1 MFGCGFYTI
10 RVNYRMLHE
19 NRLRLREPQNGILVS
34 AISVWEIA
42 VKSSLGKLALPLPLA
57 KPLLGELM
65 IGML

>member
-1 MFGCGFYTI
+1 
-10 RVNYRMLHE
+10 MLHE
-19 NRLRLREPQNGILVS
+19 HKSRLKEPQNGILVS

-57 KPLLGELM
+57 EPLLGESM